1 MFISE
6 LILFYIVLGCD
17 SFLKNSLY
25 VMKVEDT
32 ALQGFQNAKYL
43 DISQRMI
50 TLERELRSD
59 AAQVKVIALGG
70 LGRGEIL

>member
-1 MFISE
+1 MLGSVFIAE

-17 SFLKNSLY
+17 SFLKNSLD
-25 VMKVEDT
+25 VMKVENI

-43 DISQRMI
+43 AISQRMI

-59 AAQVKVIALGG
+59 AGQVKVK
-70 LGRGEIL
+70 

>member
-1 MFISE
+1 MLGSVFISE
-6 LILFYIVLGCD
+6 PFLFYIVLGCD
-17 SFLKNSLY
+17 SFLKNSPY

-50 TLERELRSD
+50 TLEKELRSD
-59 AAQVKVIALGG
+59 AAQVKVK
-70 LGRGEIL
+70 